1 MAMTIDPV
9 LAYAGPESTSFDVRV
24 ILYNGDAAT
33 ERGVLRNFD
42 TSAGEAGAAFADAG
56 PVLWIA
62 FGGDPS
68 QIDFVQYVEPATGRL
83 LHRRVTKRERT
94 SSNYNTAK
102 LHLAAE
108 EVVIAQRADFSGA
121 DFASEDFAT

>member
-1 MAMTIDPV
+1 MTTDPV
-9 LAYAGPESTSFDVRV
+9 LAYAGPESTSFDVLV
-24 ILYNGDAAT
+24 ILFGGDAAT
-33 ERGVLRNFD
+33 VRGVFRNFD

-62 FGGDPS
+62 YNGDVG
-68 QIDFVQYVEPATGRL
+68 QIEFVQYVEPATDRF

-94 SSNYNTAK
+94 SGNFNTVK

-108 EVVIAQRADFSGA
+108 EVVIAQRAQFDPRDFGP
-121 DFASEDFAT
+121 DFAT